1 MILGN
6 PSRFSVLYLYSFG
19 ARFFIFYVRYAIIWA
34 IPFPGAILM
43 AKREKHKQKPLYQAK
58 CLSEETDDQHSPTTQ
73 NTISR
78 LNSREG
84 NAEGK
89 ALHLHSNRPYGE
101 EDLNR
106 IREMESIY
114 DRAVELRKH
123 PEQEEY
129 RMLLPDIER
138 LEHYY
143 ESEQWLADY
152 EADEAGLIP
161 SDLKRGVL
169 SQDTLYNFFS
179 EE

>member
-1 MILGN
+1 
-6 PSRFSVLYLYSFG
+6 
-19 ARFFIFYVRYAIIWA
+19 
-34 IPFPGAILM
+34 M
-43 AKREKHKQKPLYQAK
+43 AKGEKQKQKPLYQAK
-58 CLSEETDDQHSPTTQ
+58 NLSEEIDDQHLPTTQ
-73 NTISR
+73 DTISR
-78 LNSREG
+78 LNRCEG
-84 NAEGK
+84 NVERK
-89 ALHLHSNRPYGE
+89 ELHLHANRPYGE
-101 EDLNR
+101 EDLKR
-106 IREMESIY
+106 IREMQSIY

-123 PEQEEY
+123 PEQGEY